1 MESHKTATQDKK
13 LSRTDNS
20 KVLSEL
26 SSSQDDAN
34 FDSGADCSY
43 KSGEISVTNI
53 SSSEHLS
60 SHSITDRHSKTDQH
74 YSGLDSGI
82 EVNYETSYTE
92 SAEISSEK
100 CFKSFE
106 SPQSVFEP
114 TIKEKLQ
121 WQDLFSQDK
130 DGDT

>member
-43 KSGEISVTNI
+43 KSGEISATNI

-82 EVNYETSYTE
+82 EVNSTYSE

-100 CFKSFE
+100 SFKSFE

-114 TIKEKLQ
+114 TIKGKLQ